1 MLTNQSYTM
10 DQKIINLFDE
20 YTHKPLKRDDFIK
33 RLVLLTGSMTAAL
46 STLAQLEVKYDD
58 ATTVPESSNEII
70 TERITYP
77 TDDINMKGYLAKP
90 SKPGKYA
97 AVVVIHENRGLNPHI
112 EDVTRRVANAGFIA
126 LAPDALSET
135 GGTPADADQAR
146 DFIGKLDMAKNLQH
160 YIKAFDYLKTLKDC
174 NGHFGCVGFCWG
186 GAMSNQLAVHVS
198 ALKAAVAFY
207 GRQPDAA
214 DVPKIKAAVQL
225 HYAQMDERVN
235 AGIAAYEEALK
246 KAGTNYELY
255 MYEGAQ
261 HAFHNDTAGP
271 RYNEAAA
278 KLAWERTIRFFTDKL
293 K

>member
-1 MLTNQSYTM
+1 M

-46 STLAQLEVKYDD
+46 STLAQLEVKYD
-58 ATTVPESSNEII
+58 ASTTIPETSSEII

-77 TDDINMKGYLAKP
+77 TDDITMKGYLARP
-90 SKPGKYA
+90 SKPGKYG

-126 LAPDALSET
+126 LAPDALSES

-146 DFIGKLDMAKNLQH
+146 DLIGKLDMPKNLQH

-174 NGHFGCVGFCWG
+174 NGNLGCVGFCWG
-186 GAMSNQLAVHVS
+186 GAMSNQLAVHVP

-207 GRQPDAA
+207 GRQPDSA

-225 HYAQMDERVN
+225 HYAEMDERVN

-246 KAGTNYELY
+246 KAGTSYELY
-255 MYEGAQ
+255 MYAGAQ

-278 KLAWERTIRFFTDKL
+278 KLAWERTIKFFEDKL